1 MRNTLTIASR
11 QFRSYF
17 NGPVAYVVLC
27 LLLGVIG
34 VFFWPP
40 FFLAGRASV
49 RQMFTLIAYAVTF
62 AGPALTMGLLAEE
75 KRSGTLELLIT
86 MPVREWEVIVGK
98 FLAALGLW
106 TVALL
111 VTVPIPFA
119 VSSLGNLDWGP
130 VWAGYLG
137 VFLLGGA
144 VLAVGLAFSSFTDNQ
159 IVAFFLTLAASFVL
173 VLLLGWMTPFFSGV
187 VATIAEFVSFMS
199 HLESLGR
206 GVIDSRDVI
215 YFLSVTGFALMVAF
229 RALESR
235 RWS

>member
-17 NGPVAYVVLC
+17 NGPVAYIVICLVL
-27 LLLGVIG
+27 LVIG
-34 VFFWPP
+34 IFFWPA

-49 RQMFTLIAYAVTF
+49 RQMFTLIAYCVAF

-86 MPVREWEVIVGK
+86 MPVREAEVILGK
-98 FLAALGLW
+98 FLAAVGLW
-106 TVALL
+106 LVLLACTLPVPFSVA
-111 VTVPIPFA
+111 
-119 VSSLGNLDWGP
+119 SLGNLDWGP

-137 VFLLGGA
+137 IFLMGSA
-144 VLAVGLAFSSFTDNQ
+144 VLAIGLSFSSFTDNQ
-159 IVAFFLTLAASFVL
+159 LVAFFLSCFVSFLLVL
-173 VLLLGWMTPFFSGV
+173 VIGWVMPFLGGSI
-187 VATIAEFVSFMS
+187 ATIADFLSFSS
-199 HLESLGR
+199 HIESLAR

>member
-1 MRNTLTIASR
+1 MRNTITIASR

-27 LLLGVIG
+27 VLLGVIG

-49 RQMFTLIAYAVTF
+49 RQMFTLVAYAVTF

-86 MPVREWEVIVGK
+86 MPVREAEVIVGK

-106 TVALL
+106 AVGLL
-111 VTVPIPFA
+111 ASLPIPLA
-119 VSSLGNLDWGP
+119 VASLGNLDWGP
-130 VWAGYLG
+130 VWAGYFG
-137 VFLLGGA
+137 VFLLGSA
-144 VLAVGLAFSSFTDNQ
+144 VLAIGLAFSSFTDNQ
-159 IVAFFLTLAASFVL
+159 IVAFFLTLTTAFVL
-173 VLLLGWMTPFFSGV
+173 VLLLGWMTPFFGGS
-187 VATIAEFVSFMS
+187 VATIADFLSFMS
-199 HLESLGR
+199 HLESLAR
-206 GVIDSRDVI
+206 GVIDTRDVI

>member
-17 NGPVAYVVLC
+17 NGPVAYIVICV
-27 LLLGVIG
+27 LLGVIG
-34 VFFWPP
+34 AFFWPP

-49 RQMFTLIAYAVTF
+49 RQMFTLIAYCVTF

-86 MPVREWEVIVGK
+86 MPVRESEVIIGK

-106 TVALL
+106 GVCLL
-111 VTVPIPFA
+111 CTLPIPFS
-119 VSSLGNLDWGP
+119 VGTLGNLDWGP
-130 VWAGYLG
+130 VWSGYLG
-137 VFLLGGA
+137 IFLMGGA
-144 VLAVGLAFSSFTDNQ
+144 VLAVGLSFSSFTDNQ
-159 IVAFFLTLAASFVL
+159 IVAFFLTLTATFVL
-173 VLLLGWMTPFFSGV
+173 VLLLGWMTPFFSGS
-187 VATIAEFVSFMS
+187 VASIAEFVSFMS
-199 HLESLGR
+199 HLESLAR

>member
-17 NGPVAYVVLC
+17 NGPVAYIVIC

-34 VFFWPP
+34 FFFWSP

-49 RQMFTLIAYAVTF
+49 RQVFTLIAYCVTF

-86 MPVREWEVIVGK
+86 MPIREAEVIVGK

-106 TVALL
+106 AVCLACTL
-111 VTVPIPFA
+111 PIPFA
-119 VSSLGNLDWGP
+119 VSSLGDLDWGP
-130 VWAGYLG
+130 VWSGYLG
-137 VFLLGGA
+137 ILLMGGA
-144 VLAVGLAFSSFTDNQ
+144 ILAIGLMFSSFTDNQ
-159 IVAFFLTLAASFVL
+159 IVSFFLSLGVTFVFA
-173 VLLLGWMTPFFSGV
+173 LLLGWMMPFMSGT
-187 VATIAEFVSFMS
+187 VASIADFLSFMS
-199 HLESLGR
+199 HLESLAR

-215 YFLSVTGFALMVAF
+215 YFLSITGFALMVAF